1 MAVRP
6 IPFVAPAEVSSNG
19 GEISYPVKFGYA
31 GAFTA
36 TVRGLVPAAVTTG
49 VVADDPTDEFV
60 PQRVGPEIFKTNV
73 VIPPGTTHARFSLFA
88 ADAAPGADLDL
99 YVYKGATRVAFSG
112 VEGSDEEVNLNAV
125 LLGVGGTFTVYV
137 HGFAVE
143 GTSPFSL
150 NTWLVGQGNEGNV
163 AITAP
168 AAATMGATENINLV
182 FSNLTT
188 GSKYLGLVSYVGS
201 AGMLPTIVRVDP

>member
-1 MAVRP
+1 
-6 IPFVAPAEVSSNG
+6 
-19 GEISYPVKFGYA
+19 
-31 GAFTA
+31 
-36 TVRGLVPAAVTTG
+36 
-49 VVADDPTDEFV
+49 
-60 PQRVGPEIFKTNV
+60 
-73 VIPPGTTHARFSLFA
+73 
-88 ADAAPGADLDL
+88 
-99 YVYKGATRVAFSG
+99 VAFSG

-125 LLGVGGTFTVYV
+125 LLGVGGNFTVYV
-137 HGFAVE
+137 HGFAVD

-150 NTWLVGQGNEGNV
+150 HTWLVGQANEGNV

-188 GSKYLGLVSYVGS
+188 GSKYLGIVSYVGS